1 MATITPVQSLEGT
14 VHKTNEWLARICEQ
28 LDDPDRKRAYTALRA
43 TLHALRDR
51 LQPEEAVH
59 LGAQLPMLVRGLY
72 YEGWRLAGKPLRI
85 RTLDEF
91 LEAVEV
97 EILDE
102 ALDPELAA
110 RAVFAV
116 LATHVSRGEVDM
128 VRNALPAPIRALWPA
143 AG

>member
-1 MATITPVQSLEGT
+1 MTTISPVQSLEGT
-14 VHKTNEWLARICEQ
+14 LHKTNEWLARICDA
-28 LDDPDRKRAYTALRA
+28 LGDPDRRRAYTALRS

-91 LEAVEV
+91 LEAVED
-97 EILDE
+97 EIPDE
-102 ALDPELAA
+102 GLDPELAV

-116 LATHVSRGEVDM
+116 LGAHVSHGEIDM
-128 VRNALPAPIRALWPA
+128 VRNALPAPIRALWPD
-143 AG
+143 